1 MRYLLALL
9 LLLAMPAQAQPSQP
23 ALLALAGAELL
34 LPHLARPAPF
44 PRALAV
50 TQALTGDEPGWQALL
65 APLDAVAA
73 HGAPLP
79 RQLAASFPAA
89 ANAAVLAELGHAAEA
104 GRAWRWMAGAMR
116 LGARFGGGDS
126 PALAATAAAEALL
139 DRGELRAADQALA
152 TLDGPAAAALQPW
165 RQRLAGRLLME
176 DAAAALAAAVSAQV
190 QTGARP

>member
-1 MRYLLALL
+1 MRYLLPLLL
-9 LLLAMPAQAQPSQP
+9 LLLAQPAQAQPAQP

-34 LPHLARPAPF
+34 LPHLTRPAPF

-89 ANAAVLAELGHAAEA
+89 ANAAVLAELGHPAGA
-104 GRAWRWMAGAMR
+104 GRLWRWMAGAMR
-116 LGARFGGGDS
+116 IGARFGGGDS
-126 PALAATAAAEALL
+126 PALAATAAAESLL
-139 DRGELRAADQALA
+139 DRGALRAADQALA

-165 RQRLAGRLLME
+165 RQGLARRLAME
-176 DAAAALAAAVSAQV
+176 EAAAALVTAISARTAQ
-190 QTGARP
+190 APP